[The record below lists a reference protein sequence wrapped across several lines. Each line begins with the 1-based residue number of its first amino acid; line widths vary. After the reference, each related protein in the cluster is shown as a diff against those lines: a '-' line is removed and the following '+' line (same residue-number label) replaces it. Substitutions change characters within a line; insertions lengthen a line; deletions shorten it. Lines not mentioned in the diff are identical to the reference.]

1 MDTKTL
7 NKERPAVYVGTYAK
21 YSAGNLDGD
30 WLYIDEYES
39 KEEFIEACKEL
50 HKDEEGPELMF
61 QDWDYIGSPLVTEDF
76 ISPAIWDFDYC
87 GKLDEYGQILY
98 DFMSL
103 FEPEDLEY
111 FEDHYEGEFDSEES
125 FAEWFAEESGILD
138 EIPERLQCYFNYEA
152 FARDL
157 FSDGYFF
164 INGSVFFAA

>member
-50 HKDEEGPELMF
+50 HKDEEDPELMF
-61 QDWDYIGSPLVTEDF
+61 QDWDYIGTPLVTEDF

-87 GKLDEYGQILY
+87 VLVERYGLDAVDAFLSHDY
-98 DFMSL
+98 SL
-103 FEPEDLEY
+103 GE
-111 FEDHYEGEFDSEES
+111 FEDIYQGEFDSKKD
-125 FAEWFAEESGILD
+125 FAECLAEEMGLLD
-138 EIPERLQCYFNYEA
+138 EVPERLQYYFDYEA

-157 FSDGYFF
+157 FACDYRFDNGY
-164 INGSVFFAA
+164 VFLTA